1 MTSQFSKKSE
11 AWSARFNEPVSD
23 LVKRYTASVFFDKRL
38 ALFDIQGSLA
48 HAEMLV
54 AQNIINAQDHADIQ
68 RGMQQILSEIESGQF
83 VWLLDLEDV
92 HLNIEKRL
100 TELVGDAGKRLH
112 TGRSRNDQVATDIR
126 LYVRASID
134 TIVGLLGDFR
144 LALLDL
150 AEQHA
155 ATIMPG
161 FTHMQVAQP
170 ITFGHHVLA
179 YVEMFARDTERMLD
193 CRKRV
198 NRLPLGAAALAGT
211 TFPIDRLRVAKTLG
225 FDDVCHNSLDAV
237 SDRDFAIEFCAAAA
251 LIMTHISRMSEELV
265 IWMSPRV
272 GFIDIAD
279 RFCTGSSIMPQK
291 KNPDVPELA
300 RGKTG
305 RVNGHLIALLTLMKG
320 QPLAYNKDNQE
331 DKEPLFDTVD
341 TIVDTLRIFADMAGG
356 ITVKPE
362 AMRAAA
368 LQGYATA
375 TDLADYLV
383 KKGLPFRDAHEAVAL
398 AVRTCVDQ
406 GCDLS
411 DMRLEELQ
419 KFSSLVQ
426 EDVFAVLTL
435 EGSVAAR
442 NHVGGTAPEQ
452 VKLAIARA
460 RQQLAA
466 I

>member
-1 MTSQFSKKSE
+1 MTSQFTKKSE
-11 AWSARFNEPVSD
+11 AWSARFSEPVSD
-23 LVKRYTASVFFDKRL
+23 LVKRYTASISFDYRL
-38 ALFDIQGSLA
+38 APFDIQGSLA
-48 HAEMLV
+48 HAEMLA
-54 AQNIINAQDHADIQ
+54 AQKIISAEDWEAIQSGLKKIKKDIDA
-68 RGMQQILSEIESGQF
+68 GSFS
-83 VWLLDLEDV
+83 WLLELEDV

-126 LYVRASID
+126 LYLRAAID
-134 TIVGLLGDFR
+134 DILVLLKEFR
-144 LALLDL
+144 LALVNL

-170 ITFGHHVLA
+170 VTFGHHLLA
-179 YVEMFARDTERMLD
+179 YVEMFGRDAERLID

-211 TFPIDRLRVAKTLG
+211 SFPIDRERVAKTLG

-251 LIMTHISRMSEELV
+251 LIMTHVSRLSEELV
-265 IWMSPRV
+265 LWMSPRI

-331 DKEPLFDTVD
+331 DKEPLFDAVD
-341 TIVDTLRIFADMAGG
+341 TVTDTLRIFADMALG
-356 ITVKPE
+356 ITVKAD
-362 AMRAAA
+362 AMRDAA

-383 KKGLPFRDAHEAVAL
+383 KKGLPFRDAHEIVAL
-398 AVRTCVDQ
+398 AVRQCVAEER
-406 GCDLS
+406 DLS
-411 DMRLEELQ
+411 ALSLVELQ
-419 KFSSLVQ
+419 NFSPLI
-426 EDVFAVLTL
+426 ETDIFAVLSL
-435 EGSVAAR
+435 EGSVSAR

-452 VKLAIARA
+452 VKKAIERV
-460 RQQLAA
+460 RKQLQ
-466 I
+466 

>member
-1 MTSQFSKKSE
+1 QFSKKAD

-38 ALFDIQGSLA
+38 AQVDIQGSLA
-48 HAEMLV
+48 HAEMLA
-54 AQNIINAQDHADIQ
+54 AQNIISAQDYADIQ
-68 RGMQQILSEIESGQF
+68 RGMALILSEVESGKF
-83 VWLLDLEDV
+83 NWSLDLEDV

-126 LYVRASID
+126 LYLRAAID
-134 TIVGLLGDFR
+134 DILGLLKALR
-144 LALLDL
+144 LALVQV
-150 AEQHA
+150 AEQHTD
-155 ATIMPG
+155 TILPG
-161 FTHMQVAQP
+161 FTHLQVAQP
-170 ITFGHHVLA
+170 VTFGHHLLA
-179 YVEMFARDTERMLD
+179 YVEMFGRDAERMAD

-211 TFPIDRLRVAKTLG
+211 SFPIDRHRVATTLG

-251 LIMTHISRMSEELV
+251 LVMTHISRLSEELV

-305 RVNGHLIALLTLMKG
+305 RVNGHLIALLTLMKA

-341 TIVDTLRIFADMAGG
+341 TVLDTLRIFADMATG

-368 LQGYATA
+368 LQGFATA

-383 KKGLPFRDAHEAVAL
+383 KKGLPFRDAHEAVAH
-398 AVRTCVDQ
+398 AVRSCEQ
-406 GCDLS
+406 RGCDLADLS
-411 DMRLEELQ
+411 LEELQ
-419 KFSSLVQ
+419 RFAPQV
-426 EDVFAVLTL
+426 EADVHAALTL

-442 NHVGGTAPEQ
+442 SHVGGTAPTQ
-452 VKLAIARA
+452 VRAAIARIKS
-460 RQQLAA
+460 QL
-466 I
+466 